1 MSNRQTLGLS
11 DDEIINKIKAIVG
24 TIISQERKARNVLK
38 ENSIYLSDEIYRALG
53 ILKNA
58 RIMSEDEAFK
68 LLSKLRLGVSMKI
81 VNEVSLEKVQS
92 LMVDTQEN
100 TLKTI
105 IKEDLSKEE
114 EDIKRAEYI
123 REELK

>member
-1 MSNRQTLGLS
+1 
-11 DDEIINKIKAIVG
+11 
-24 TIISQERKARNVLK
+24 
-38 ENSIYLSDEIYRALG
+38 
-53 ILKNA
+53 
-58 RIMSEDEAFK
+58 
-68 LLSKLRLGVSMKI
+68 
-81 VNEVSLEKVQS
+81 
-92 LMVDTQEN
+92 MVDTQEN

>member
-1 MSNRQTLGLS
+1 MEKKVKLPLS

>member
-1 MSNRQTLGLS
+1 
-11 DDEIINKIKAIVG
+11 
-24 TIISQERKARNVLK
+24 
-38 ENSIYLSDEIYRALG
+38 
-53 ILKNA
+53 
-58 RIMSEDEAFK
+58 
-68 LLSKLRLGVSMKI
+68 MKI

>member
-1 MSNRQTLGLS
+1 
-11 DDEIINKIKAIVG
+11 
-24 TIISQERKARNVLK
+24 
-38 ENSIYLSDEIYRALG
+38 
-53 ILKNA
+53 
-58 RIMSEDEAFK
+58 MSEDEAFK